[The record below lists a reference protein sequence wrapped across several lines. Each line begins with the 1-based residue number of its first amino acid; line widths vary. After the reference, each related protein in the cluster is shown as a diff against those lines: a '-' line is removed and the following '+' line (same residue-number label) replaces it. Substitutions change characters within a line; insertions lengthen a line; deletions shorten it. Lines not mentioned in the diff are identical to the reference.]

1 MMDNTE
7 LLDHYVGKL
16 IDCLAED
23 RIFPPHPRFRKN
35 YEEADIAEAES
46 TLTKIKNSD
55 LSAFKKALI
64 WTGLRISASFVH
76 VFCPPANI
84 NIERRFLVN
93 PDKLYELLKGKEQP
107 IRYEMSRYMCSEGRV
122 NLEHFVASCNTH
134 WEMRIPWLDHEH
146 WSNISPN
153 APSRELKSIAKR
165 GAIKDNGL
173 TSNDADHY
181 IDGGATQ
188 AMIDY

>member
-1 MMDNTE
+1 MAKKINKLIWLNTHHDEITRMMDNTE

-134 WEMRIPWLDHEH
+134 WEMRIPWLGVVIALIGARQAQHGYSFD
-146 WSNISPN
+146 NIQ
-153 APSRELKSIAKR
+153 SR
-165 GAIKDNGL
+165 
-173 TSNDADHY
+173 
-181 IDGGATQ
+181 
-188 AMIDY
+188 